1 MSNAEIVAT
10 FEMIDESEDDISTER
25 LLAMT
30 ADMCGVDV
38 DDVVAALIEEG
49 VAK

>member
-10 FEMIDESEDDISTER
+10 FEMIDEFEDDISTER

-38 DDVVAALIEEG
+38 DDVVDALIEEG

>member
-1 MSNAEIVAT
+1 MTNAEIVAV
-10 FEMIDESEDDISTER
+10 FEMIDENEDDMSTER

-30 ADMCGVDV
+30 ADSCGVDV
-38 DDVVAALIEEG
+38 DDVVTALIEEG